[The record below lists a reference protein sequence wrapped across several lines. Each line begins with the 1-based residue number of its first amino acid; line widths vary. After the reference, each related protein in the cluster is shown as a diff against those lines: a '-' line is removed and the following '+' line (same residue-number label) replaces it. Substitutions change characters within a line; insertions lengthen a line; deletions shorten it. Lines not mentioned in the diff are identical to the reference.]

1 MPQLGQYTLL
11 LVEDENVLRCLVAS
25 YLRAEGYS
33 VVEAA
38 DGPEGLDRY
47 NDSGP
52 FDLVLLDLNL
62 PTFSGV
68 EVCRRI
74 RRVRPSQPVMI
85 CSAAIL
91 PDHETD
97 LARMGVHHFLTKPYH
112 PEDLLAHIEFEVHP
126 VEKRGPEPFSRQPV
140 ESKINART
148 TPGPSSSRGRLASQ

>member
-1 MPQLGQYTLL
+1 MMSTHGPYNLL
-11 LVEDENVLRCLVAS
+11 LVEDENLLRSLVAS
-25 YLRAEGYS
+25 YLRGEGFA

-74 RRVRPSQPVMI
+74 KRVEPLQRVMI

-91 PDHETD
+91 PDHEDD
-97 LARMGVHHFLTKPYH
+97 LSRMGVDHFLTKPYH
-112 PEDLLAHIEFEVHP
+112 PEDLLAHIELEVTSG
-126 VEKRGPEPFSRQPV
+126 GP
-140 ESKINART
+140 
-148 TPGPSSSRGRLASQ
+148 ASPLTRVWVK